1 MMKSVIIGLSA
12 IALLSSCSNEEAA
25 MQDITANIQNYNQP
39 QVVLEKLSEGKIQPI
54 DTSTV
59 DPQGNF
65 SFDGSI
71 DEKSFYR
78 LNFNNQGFVFFVSS
92 PQEKVKVSLDA
103 NNYRDYSISGSK
115 DAEILKAFNDD
126 MLVFFNYQD
135 SLNKAFGP
143 YQNHPKKDSIMEA
156 FRAKYQASEVK
167 KQDFITRFLDNNS
180 SSYAAMAIVEQLDK
194 DAFTDYYTKVRDDLK
209 DNYAENP
216 TFIVFSD
223 RVDGFSRLAIGQ
235 PIPEIVLP
243 TPAGGEMALSS
254 LKGQYVLVDFWASWC
269 KPCRME
275 NPNIVAEYEKYK
287 SKGFTVFG
295 VSLDRE
301 KEAWTNA
308 IAADNLDWAHVSDLR
323 FWNSS
328 VVPQFGIEGIPFSIL
343 IDKEG
348 KIIAKNLRG
357 PALGRKLD
365 EIFN

>member
-1 MMKSVIIGLSA
+1 MKSIILGLST
-12 IALLSSCSNEEAA
+12 IALLASCDNKEKIEK
-25 MQDITANIQNYNQP
+25 DISANIQNYNQP
-39 QVVLEKLSEGKIQPI
+39 QVILEKLSEGKILAI

-65 SFDGSI
+65 SFDGSV

-78 LNFNNQGFVFFVSS
+78 LNFSNQGFVFFVSS
-92 PQEKVKVSLDA
+92 PEENITVSLDA
-103 NNYRDYSISGSK
+103 ENYRDYTISGSE
-115 DAEILKAFNDD
+115 DAQILKSFNDG
-126 MLVFFNYQD
+126 MLGFFNFQD
-135 SLNKAFGP
+135 SLNKAFAP
-143 YQNHPKKDSIMEA
+143 YQNHPNKDSIMEA
-156 FRAKYQASEVK
+156 FRNKYQNSEIE
-167 KQDFITRFLDNNS
+167 KQQFITQFLDQNA
-180 SSYAAMAIVEQLDK
+180 SSYASMAIVEQLDK
-194 DAFTDYYTKVRDDLK
+194 DGFTDYYIKVK
-209 DNYAENP
+209 DGLASKYTNNP
-216 TFIVFSD
+216 TYAVFAD
-223 RVDGFSRLAIGQ
+223 RVEGFSRLAVGQ

-243 TPAGGEMALSS
+243 TPTGSDMALSS

-287 SKGFTVFG
+287 SQGFTVFG

-301 KEAWTNA
+301 KAAWTNA
-308 IAADNLDWAHVSDLR
+308 IAADNLDWAHVSDLS
-323 FWNSS
+323 FWNSA